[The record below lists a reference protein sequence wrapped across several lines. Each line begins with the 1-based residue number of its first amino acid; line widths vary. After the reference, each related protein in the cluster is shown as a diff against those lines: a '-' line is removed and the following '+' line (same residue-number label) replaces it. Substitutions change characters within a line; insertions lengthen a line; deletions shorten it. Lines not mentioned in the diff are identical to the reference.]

1 MNMSVANNQGINFFG
16 PQAVF
21 DKVVAKYMAMYGF
34 DLEIE
39 RTTEASEYDVE
50 TSRLIEVKEV
60 IPARGMLFD
69 LTLQSNGTS
78 TFRST
83 LIEAGDKQLFI
94 QPPSKRGQ
102 YQDVTTDAIVP
113 GRDTI
118 TINGDSYDVVTFK
131 EINPTTTN
139 STLWELYIRK

>member
-1 MNMSVANNQGINFFG
+1 
-16 PQAVF
+16 
-21 DKVVAKYMAMYGF
+21 
-34 DLEIE
+34 
-39 RTTEASEYDVE
+39 
-50 TSRLIEVKEV
+50 
-60 IPARGMLFD
+60 LFD

-94 QPPSKRGQ
+94 QPPVKS
-102 YQDVTTDAIVP
+102 DNPNWITNEIVP

-118 TINGDSYDVVTFK
+118 TIKGDSYDVVTFK

-139 STLWELYIRK
+139 SILWELYIRK